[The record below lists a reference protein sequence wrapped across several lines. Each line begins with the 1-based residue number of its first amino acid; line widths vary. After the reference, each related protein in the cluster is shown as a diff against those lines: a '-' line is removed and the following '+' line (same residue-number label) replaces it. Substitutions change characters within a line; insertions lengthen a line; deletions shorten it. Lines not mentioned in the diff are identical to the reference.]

1 MKIAQVVCAYPPYP
15 GGIGQVAARFGKLLA
30 ADHDLTTFTLT
41 PLSGPKNNE
50 EPNLVYLNPKIRAGH
65 GGLTISLLWRLR
77 KYEAIFLHYPFFGA
91 DLIIYLFLLVN
102 PQKKLFIHYHMD
114 TENLD
119 FRFKFLSWPSHLSR
133 KKLFTRATKISAASL
148 DYLSHS
154 QIAPLLKRWPEKF
167 ITLPFGLDTEAYRPK
182 LPDENDELTAK
193 GKEIVDFVNHNFIKR
208 GRVNLLFVGGLDSA
222 HYFKGLNILLPALT
236 KLRLKNWQLTIVG
249 DGDRRAD
256 YEKQGAEL
264 NLSRHLKFV
273 GRLSEEELIRTYQN
287 SDLFILPSINSH
299 EAFGLVLTEAM
310 ACGVPVIASDLPGVR
325 TVFRP
330 EIDGLLV
337 KPHDRDD
344 LAAKIAALIGNEP
357 RRRAYGQAARAYA
370 LRNYSLET
378 TKRLL
383 KKMFS

>member
-41 PLSGPKNNE
+41 PLSGPKNE
-50 EPNLVYLNPKIRAGH
+50 EPGLVYLNPKIRAGH
-65 GGLTISLLWRLR
+65 GGLTGSLLWRLR
-77 KYEAIFLHYPFFGA
+77 KYEAIFFHYPFFGA
-91 DLIIYLFLLVN
+91 DLIIYLFLLFN
-102 PQKKLFIHYHMD
+102 PKKKLFIHYHMD
-114 TENLD
+114 TENLG
-119 FRFKFLSWPSHLSR
+119 FRFKLLSGPSRLIR
-133 KKLFTRATKISAASL
+133 KKLFARATKVSAASL

-154 QIAPLLKRWPEKF
+154 QIAPLLQRWPDKF
-167 ITLPFGLDTEAYRPK
+167 ITLPFGLDTDVYRPK
-182 LPDENDELTAK
+182 LPDENDQLTAK
-193 GKEIVDFVNHNFIKR
+193 GKEIVDFVTHNFIKR

-249 DGDRRAD
+249 DGDLRAD
-256 YEKQGAEL
+256 YEKQAAEL
-264 NLSRHLKFV
+264 KLTRQLKFV
-273 GRLSEEELIRTYQN
+273 GRLSEEELIRTYQD

-330 EIDGLLV
+330 EVDGLLV
-337 KPHDRDD
+337 KPQDIND
-344 LAAKIAALIGNEP
+344 LATKIAALVGDEP
-357 RRRAYGQAARAYA
+357 RRRAYGRSAREYA
-370 LRNYSLET
+370 LSNYSLET

-383 KKMFS
+383 KEMFS